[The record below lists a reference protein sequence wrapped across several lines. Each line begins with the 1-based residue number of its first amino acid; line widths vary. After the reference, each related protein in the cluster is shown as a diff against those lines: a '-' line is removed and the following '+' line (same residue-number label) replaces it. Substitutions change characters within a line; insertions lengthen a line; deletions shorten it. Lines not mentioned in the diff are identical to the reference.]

1 MELPFTAEQFLAVFE
16 RYNQAIWPAQIVAY
30 VLGLAAIF
38 LALRPRP
45 YGDTIVSS
53 ILVVL
58 WLWTGLV
65 YHVLF
70 FASINPIA
78 TAFGAV
84 FVGQAAIWAFEGV
97 GRSHLRFRV
106 ARDLPSS
113 IGFVFV
119 LYAMVLYPLIGQ
131 LLGHG
136 YPRSPSFGV
145 TPCPLTIFTF
155 GLLLWSRVRV
165 PRYVLAIP
173 IAWSVVGTTAA
184 VSLGIVED
192 LGLLVAALVGMALL
206 SGPGHLHTP
215 FGRWRRGY
223 A

>member
-1 MELPFTAEQFLAVFE
+1 MELPFTVEQFLAVFE

-38 LALRPRP
+38 LALRPFP
-45 YGDTIVSS
+45 DGDKIVSS

-65 YHVLF
+65 YHILS
-70 FASINPIA
+70 FAPINPIA
-78 TAFGAV
+78 VLLGAV
-84 FVGQAAIWAFEGV
+84 FIGQAAIWALAGV
-97 GRSHLRFRV
+97 VQGRLRCRIG
-106 ARDLPSS
+106 RDLPSLVGAV
-113 IGFVFV
+113 IVV
-119 LYAMVLYPLIGQ
+119 YAMVLYPLIGY

-173 IAWSVVGTTAA
+173 IAWSVVGTSAA

-192 LGLLVAALVGMALL
+192 LGLLVAALVGIALL
-206 SGPGHLHTP
+206 NRPDGPLTP
-215 FGRWRRGY
+215 FIRWRRGY